1 MARRSKSSPAEDL
14 IDLVAMMP
22 WWAGIVLAGVAYVGL
37 HAVAMEPLPA
47 ARGAAAAGQMASAA
61 IWRGLASI
69 GQYAVPVICLAGA
82 LVSAVRRHRKNALF
96 DAASTSN
103 DAAATVKAMSWR
115 EFELLVGEAFRRRG
129 FGLQETGGGGP
140 DGGVDLVLTR
150 GTEKFLVQC
159 KQWKAFKVSVSTVR
173 ELYGVMAAE
182 GAAGGFVVTSG
193 TFTRDAERFAEG
205 RNIELIDGA
214 SLQRLL
220 QQARTGTKPAVK
232 VTAASMVGPDAT
244 RIEPVGSLEP
254 AQGFGTDQ
262 PAAMRCPRC
271 TKPMVLRVAR
281 RGASAGQSFWGCSAF
296 SDGCR
301 GIRPL

>member
-1 MARRSKSSPAEDL
+1 MERAPAWELATADRVIAEQALCRLHPGTRR
-14 IDLVAMMP
+14 
-22 WWAGIVLAGVAYVGL
+22 
-37 HAVAMEPLPA
+37 PL
-47 ARGAAAAGQMASAA
+47 
-61 IWRGLASI
+61 
-69 GQYAVPVICLAGA
+69 
-82 LVSAVRRHRKNALF
+82 
-96 DAASTSN
+96 
-103 DAAATVKAMSWR
+103 
-115 EFELLVGEAFRRRG
+115 
-129 FGLQETGGGGP
+129 
-140 DGGVDLVLTR
+140 
-150 GTEKFLVQC
+150 
-159 KQWKAFKVSVSTVR
+159 
-173 ELYGVMAAE
+173 
-182 GAAGGFVVTSG
+182 SG